1 MGVFDSLDA
10 GVTNLF
16 GQWNVYSTGLV
27 TLLLAVVSYRVIS
40 TRDPDVHPML
50 LARQAVP
57 SSVRNEGESPIY
69 RSQAAPHGMPL
80 NTGLNVKDTGASK
93 WSRGRDGDLRDI
105 WKRAAEGGENG
116 AKGRILT
123 VLGSQNVVDHK
134 LDDITRQI
142 NLIGQHIAETG
153 GIRVAVY
160 LPNSVELLDIFDR
173 DAPPM
178 PAPSLPAIDP
188 EKTPIQMSS
197 PFGRPEP
204 GEVEEMAKVAGA
216 ICQTALYDYRLPVD
230 AKTHFGPPL
239 TSVELYLKDAGAHKT
254 TDEKIEGHIVVRGP
268 SVAGG
273 EVNVGIPG
281 KIRHDNTL
289 AYA

>member
-105 WKRAAEGGENG
+105 WKKAAEGGENG

-134 LDDITRQI
+134 LGMVGT
-142 NLIGQHIAETG
+142 
-153 GIRVAVY
+153 
-160 LPNSVELLDIFDR
+160 
-173 DAPPM
+173 
-178 PAPSLPAIDP
+178 
-188 EKTPIQMSS
+188 
-197 PFGRPEP
+197 
-204 GEVEEMAKVAGA
+204 
-216 ICQTALYDYRLPVD
+216 CQRKWTI
-230 AKTHFGPPL
+230 L
-239 TSVELYLKDAGAHKT
+239 TNP
-254 TDEKIEGHIVVRGP
+254 R
-268 SVAGG
+268 
-273 EVNVGIPG
+273 
-281 KIRHDNTL
+281 
-289 AYA
+289 

>member
-69 RSQAAPHGMPL
+69 RSHAAPHGMPL

-134 LDDITRQI
+134 LGMVGT
-142 NLIGQHIAETG
+142 
-153 GIRVAVY
+153 
-160 LPNSVELLDIFDR
+160 
-173 DAPPM
+173 
-178 PAPSLPAIDP
+178 
-188 EKTPIQMSS
+188 
-197 PFGRPEP
+197 
-204 GEVEEMAKVAGA
+204 
-216 ICQTALYDYRLPVD
+216 CQRKWTI
-230 AKTHFGPPL
+230 L
-239 TSVELYLKDAGAHKT
+239 TNP
-254 TDEKIEGHIVVRGP
+254 R
-268 SVAGG
+268 
-273 EVNVGIPG
+273 
-281 KIRHDNTL
+281 
-289 AYA
+289 